1 MKFAFALWIT
11 ILGAFDASVWATA
24 MWCILGYFTDV
35 SWLQWFGICIP
46 IRFIWNLFSANSVNI
61 HTKQDFLFRIRLEL
75 LSAGIASFFAVTTS
89 IIPTIPAIAL
99 LSLLEVWTN
108 LKTHWFHTW
117 LFVACAV
124 YIFTKAES
132 KRQLAARK
140 VARTA
145 QKDVIRPCSVRVIDV

>member
-1 MKFAFALWIT
+1 
-11 ILGAFDASVWATA
+11 
-24 MWCILGYFTDV
+24 MWCILGYFTNV
-35 SWLQWFGICIP
+35 SWLQWFGIFIP
-46 IRFIWNLFSANSVNI
+46 IRLIWNMSSGKSVNI
-61 HTKQDFLFRIRLEL
+61 HTKQDYLFWIRLEL
-75 LSAGIASFFAVTTS
+75 LSAGIASFFALTTS

-108 LKTHWFHTW
+108 LKTHWLHTW

-132 KRQLAARK
+132 KRKIAAHK

-145 QKDVIRPCSVRVIDV
+145 QKHAIRRCSMRVIDV